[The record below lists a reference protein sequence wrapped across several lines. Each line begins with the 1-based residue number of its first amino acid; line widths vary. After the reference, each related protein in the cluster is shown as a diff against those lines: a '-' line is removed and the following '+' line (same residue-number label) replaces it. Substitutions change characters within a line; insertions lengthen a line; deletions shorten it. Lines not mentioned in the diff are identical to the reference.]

1 LRFRIHAGTGSGNQ
15 PTPLRLP
22 AAILARPNVRIIT
35 MRPSASLFLSAA
47 FVLVTGSV
55 ALAGPAD
62 DLSRAAVSG
71 LAGLQISGAAVGE
84 ARDEGSNVV
93 LSNVTFSSAGDRAVG
108 VRITRATVTGGVGS
122 TDALS
127 NSRIVLEGVEGTGS
141 DGQSYRIDRA
151 EIAGAQGSFAAILGS
166 LATREPFFQGASEAS
181 VTGFSAQSIDIP
193 AMTLQRR
200 RDARMEQAAYR
211 NVRLNSYRQGKI
223 SELTIAGVITTPAEG
238 QQGSRVEIGAS
249 RFVGF
254 DASAGTRA
262 GNTTTVALESGTIDQ
277 IRGTSV
283 QNAPFSIDRVSFGR
297 VSMRPGERSL
307 VALTQTMQEID
318 PAAATDE
325 SRRRSMGVVAEL
337 FSRLDIDNVE
347 MTGFKG
353 QTNQNQPVVLARFAI
368 RGVSQGRIGSID
380 FGGLTASDRNG
391 QTTTIGKF
399 TIETID
405 ATGLIALA
413 KDFSEGAYSA
423 GKPVPP
429 SAYPDIRRLLMEDI
443 AVKNPGGQDLASVK
457 RFLVEAGPRIGL
469 VPTRLRAQLE
479 GFVAPIND
487 ARQRAQMA
495 PLGLTD
501 KINLGAEL
509 DIEYDDASR
518 ELRVRNVK
526 VDVDDVGSLNLVM
539 TIGGLDRAQIEAL
552 PGSAAVLGLSAKAGR
567 LTLTFSEDGGVE
579 SFVSHVAGQTGLSE
593 DDFKE
598 QIKQQAGMMVGQ
610 FIQDRALAER
620 ITEAFGEFLDDPSS
634 LAITLTPKG
643 DIPLAAL
650 AVAMRGSPFAVI
662 PMFNIEVKANE

>member
-1 LRFRIHAGTGSGNQ
+1 
-15 PTPLRLP
+15 
-22 AAILARPNVRIIT
+22 

-47 FVLVTGSV
+47 FVFVTGSV

-71 LAGLQISGAAVGE
+71 LGGLQIAGAAVGE

-93 LSNVTFSSAGDRAVG
+93 LSNVTFSSAGERAVG

-223 SELTIAGVITTPAEG
+223 AEMTIAGVTTSPTEG
-238 QQGSRVEIGAS
+238 QGSRVEIGAS

-254 DASAGTRA
+254 DASAGTRS
-262 GNTTTVALESGTIDQ
+262 GNTTTVALESGMIDQ
-277 IRGTSV
+277 IRGTSA
-283 QNAPFSIDRVSFGR
+283 QNAPFSIDRVSFGK

-318 PAAATDE
+318 PAGATEE

-353 QTNQNQPVVLARFAI
+353 QSNQNQPVVLSRFAI
-368 RGVSQGRIGSID
+368 RGVSQGRIASID
-380 FGGLTASDRNG
+380 FAGLSAADRSG

-443 AVKNPGGQDLASVK
+443 AVKTSTGQALGSVQ

-469 VPTRLRAQLE
+469 VPTRLRAQIE
-479 GFVAPIND
+479 GFTAPIND
-487 ARQRAQMA
+487 ARQRAQLA

-567 LTLTFSEDGGVE
+567 LTLTFNEDGGVA

-650 AVAMRGSPFAVI
+650 AIAMRGSPFAVI

>member
-1 LRFRIHAGTGSGNQ
+1 M
-15 PTPLRLP
+15 
-22 AAILARPNVRIIT
+22 

-47 FVLVTGSV
+47 FVLVAGS
-55 ALAGPAD
+55 AAFAGPAD

-84 ARDEGSNVV
+84 ARDDGSNAV
-93 LSNVTFSSAGDRAVG
+93 LSNVTFSSAGNRAVG
-108 VRITRATVTGGVGS
+108 VKITRATVTGGVGS

-127 NSRIVLEGVEGTGS
+127 NSRIVLEGIEGTGS
-141 DGQSYRIDRA
+141 DGQSYRIERA

-166 LATREPFFQGASEAS
+166 LATREPFFQGANEAS

-211 NVRLNSYRQGKI
+211 NVRLNNYQRGKVA
-223 SELTIAGVITTPAEG
+223 EMTIAGIVTTPQEG
-238 QQGSRVEIGAS
+238 QQGQRVEIGQS
-249 RFVGF
+249 RFIGF
-254 DASAGTRA
+254 DTSAGTRS
-262 GNTTTVALESGTIDQ
+262 GNTTTVALESGSVEQ
-277 IRGTSV
+277 IRGTGASN
-283 QNAPFSIDRVSFGR
+283 QPFTVERVSFGKI
-297 VSMRPGERSL
+297 SMRPGERSL
-307 VALTQTMQEID
+307 VALTQIMQEID
-318 PAAATDE
+318 PAASTDE

-337 FSRLDIDNVE
+337 FSRLDIENVE
-347 MTGFKG
+347 MVGFKG
-353 QTNQNQPVVLARFAI
+353 TSGDNQPVAVGRFVI
-368 RGVSQGRIGSID
+368 RGVSQGRIGSIE
-380 FGGLTASDRNG
+380 FGDLSASDRRG
-391 QTTTIGKF
+391 QSTTIGKF
-399 TIETID
+399 SIETID
-405 ATGLIALA
+405 ATGLLALA

-429 SAYPDIRRLLMEDI
+429 SAYPDVRRLVMEAI
-443 AVKNPGGQDLASVK
+443 AVRSPTGQAVGSVQ

-469 VPTRLRAQLE
+469 VPTRLRAQME
-479 GFVAPIND
+479 GFTAPIND
-487 ARQRAQMA
+487 ARQRAQLA

-501 KINLGAEL
+501 KVNLGADL
-509 DIEYDDASR
+509 DIEYDEASR

-567 LTLTFSEDGGVE
+567 LSLSFSEDGGVE
-579 SFVSHVAGQTGLSE
+579 SFISHVAGQTGLSE

-598 QIKQQAGMMVGQ
+598 QIKQQAGMMIGQ

-620 ITEAFGEFLDDPSS
+620 ITEAFGEFLDEPSS

-650 AVAMRGSPFAVI
+650 AVALRGSPFAAI
-662 PMFNIEVKANE
+662 PVFDIEVKANE

>member
-1 LRFRIHAGTGSGNQ
+1 
-15 PTPLRLP
+15 
-22 AAILARPNVRIIT
+22 

-71 LAGLQISGAAVGE
+71 LGGLQIAGAAVGE

-93 LSNVTFSSAGDRAVG
+93 LSNVTFSSAGARAVG
-108 VRITRATVTGGVGS
+108 VKITRATVTGGVGS

-223 SELTIAGVITTPAEG
+223 AEMTIAGVTTTPAEG
-238 QQGSRVEIGAS
+238 QGSRVEIGAS

-277 IRGTSV
+277 IRGTSA
-283 QNAPFSIDRVSFGR
+283 QNAPFSIDRVSFGK

-318 PAAATDE
+318 PAGATEE

-353 QTNQNQPVVLARFAI
+353 QSNQNQPVVLSRFAI
-368 RGVSQGRIGSID
+368 RGVSQGRIASID
-380 FGGLTASDRNG
+380 FAGLSAADRSG

-443 AVKNPGGQDLASVK
+443 AIKTSAGQALGSVQ

-479 GFVAPIND
+479 GFTAPIND
-487 ARQRAQMA
+487 ARQRAQLA

-567 LTLTFSEDGGVE
+567 LTLTFSEDGGVA

-650 AVAMRGSPFAVI
+650 AIAMRGSPFAVI

>member
-1 LRFRIHAGTGSGNQ
+1 
-15 PTPLRLP
+15 
-22 AAILARPNVRIIT
+22 

-71 LAGLQISGAAVGE
+71 LGGLQIAGAAVGE

-93 LSNVTFSSAGDRAVG
+93 LSNVTFSSAGARAVG
-108 VRITRATVTGGVGS
+108 VKITRATVTGGVGS

-181 VTGFSAQSIDIP
+181 VTGFSAQTIDIP

-211 NVRLNSYRQGKI
+211 NVRLTSYRQGKI
-223 SELTIAGVITTPAEG
+223 AEMTIAGVTTTPTEG
-238 QQGSRVEIGAS
+238 QGSRVEIGAS

-254 DASAGTRA
+254 DASAGTRT

-277 IRGTSV
+277 IRGTSA
-283 QNAPFSIDRVSFGR
+283 QNAPFSIDRVSFGK

-318 PAAATDE
+318 PAGATEE

-353 QTNQNQPVVLARFAI
+353 QSNQNQPVALSRFAI
-368 RGVSQGRIGSID
+368 RGVSQGRIASID
-380 FGGLTASDRNG
+380 FAGLSAVDRSG

-413 KDFSEGAYSA
+413 KDFSEGAYST

-443 AVKNPGGQDLASVK
+443 AVKTGTGQALGSVQ

-479 GFVAPIND
+479 GFTAPIND
-487 ARQRAQMA
+487 ARQRAQLA

-509 DIEYDDASR
+509 DIEYDETSR

-567 LTLTFSEDGGVE
+567 LSLTFSEDGGAA
-579 SFVSHVAGQTGLSE
+579 SFITHVAGQTGLSE

-650 AVAMRGSPFAVI
+650 AIAMRGSPFAVI